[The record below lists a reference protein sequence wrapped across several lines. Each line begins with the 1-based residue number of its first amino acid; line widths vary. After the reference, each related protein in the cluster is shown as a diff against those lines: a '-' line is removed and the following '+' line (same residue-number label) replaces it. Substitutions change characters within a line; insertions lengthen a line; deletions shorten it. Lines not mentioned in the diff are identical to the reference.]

1 MVNVIYLS
9 NFVNNLLF
17 FETKYNTTI
26 LFTKSFFRIK
36 MNRIF
41 PFTRITCSE

>member
-26 LFTKSFFRIK
+26 FVH
-36 MNRIF
+36 
-41 PFTRITCSE
+41 